1 MSINPQINASNYIL
15 NLVELQNVVTTA
27 SGLTPLEVL
36 SNTVT
41 NIQEMVNYDL
51 KRINVNTIA
60 KFDTT
65 PIQVIDDI
73 NLSNVSLYQNGN
85 LFIGGTTGG
94 GTTFGSNGEVSYG
107 STTIQLN
114 STVTGSNNA
123 YVSFDVNGSTAF
135 AITSNT
141 SNSNTNVVASNTFV
155 VANSSGDLG
164 KSLMCIDTVGT
175 AVWGNVSTLATAD
188 TIRFLGSAGEVGR
201 FTSASNLGIGTVTPA
216 NALDVVGDGNFT
228 GRVSAFDFLT
238 LSDRRYKT
246 NITRIE
252 NGRDILNKISGV
264 RFMWRDLSSN
274 DIGVIAQE
282 LQDVLPEAVASN
294 GSSKLSVAYHK
305 IIPVLIEV
313 IKDLQSR
320 VDRLEKK
327 V

>member
-15 NLVELQNVVTTA
+15 NIVELQNVVTNA

-36 SNTVT
+36 SNTV
-41 NIQEMVNYDL
+41 NNLQEMVNYDL

-60 KFDTT
+60 KFDQT

-73 NLSNVSLYQNGN
+73 NLSNVNLYQNGN
-85 LFIGGTTGG
+85 LFVGGT
-94 GTTFGSNGEVSYG
+94 GTVGQAPGTVSLG
-107 STTIQLN
+107 STAILLN
-114 STVTGSNNA
+114 STVTTESGT

-141 SNSNTNVVASNTFV
+141 NVVTSNTFV
-155 VANSSGDLG
+155 IANSSGGLG
-164 KSLMCIDTVGT
+164 KSLMCADTLGT

-201 FTSASNLGIGTVTPA
+201 FTSASNFGIGTAAPA

-246 NITRIE
+246 NISRIE
-252 NGRDILNKISGV
+252 NGQDILNKISGV

-274 DIGVIAQE
+274 DVGVIAQD
-282 LQDVLPEAVASN
+282 LLDVLPEAVASTN
-294 GSSKLSVAYHK
+294 TSKLSVAYHK
-305 IIPVLIEV
+305 IIPVLVEV
-313 IKDLQSR
+313 IKELQAR
-320 VDRLEKK
+320 VEVLEQKLR